1 MIIFSIV
8 TAVKNNK
15 DGLEKTISSIKSQD
29 YPQIEYIVIDG
40 ASTDGTLDIINSN
53 LDRIDKWRSEADE
66 GLYYAMNKGKN
77 MATGDFV
84 IFINAGDTFISNT
97 VISEIQKGMDE
108 NKNKLYHGK
117 VIVYR
122 HEIEREYK
130 PHTKAHSQHYL
141 PHHQA
146 TFYPAS
152 FYKKEDYDL
161 NFKLCGDIDYTLR
174 AIKKLEEQYIPIT
187 TIKSELG
194 GFSTLLITTINGLK
208 VHIKDNQYLLAKH
221 PTSHPTIKIIVI
233 YAKAI
238 IKYIAFK
245 TGGLDSI
252 MKLTL
257 R

>member
-8 TAVKNNK
+8 TAVKNDK
-15 DGLEKTISSIKSQD
+15 AGLEKTISSIKSQD

-40 ASTDGTLDIINSN
+40 ASTDGTLDVIKKN
-53 LDRIDKWRSEADE
+53 LDRIDTWRSEADE

-77 MATGDFV
+77 MAKGDFV

-97 VISEIQKGMDE
+97 VISEIQKGMGGK
-108 NKNKLYHGK
+108 KNKLYHGK
-117 VIVYR
+117 VIVCR
-122 HEIEREYK
+122 NEIEKEYK
-130 PHTKAHSQHYL
+130 PKNKKPNEYYL

-146 TFYPAS
+146 TFYPS
-152 FYKKEDYDL
+152 LFYKKEDYDL
-161 NFKLCGDIDYTLR
+161 KFKLCGDIDYTLR
-174 AIKKLEEQYIPIT
+174 AIKELEEQYIPIT

-194 GFSTLLITTINGLK
+194 GFSTLIVTTINGLK
-208 VHIKDNQYLLAKH
+208 VHIKDHQYLLTKH
-221 PTSHPTIKIIVI
+221 PTPHPTIKTFTI
-233 YAKAI
+233 YAKAV

-245 TGGLDSI
+245 IGGFDFI